1 MVKKIDVSE
10 FRERIVELVGE
21 VQATGET
28 FVICENDKPFALL
41 RPPTKKPQ
49 PPVEEPA
56 K

>member
-1 MVKKIDVSE
+1 MSE

-28 FVICENDKPFALL
+28 FVIFENYKAIALL
-41 RPPTKKPQ
+41 RPPTKKKADA
-49 PPVEEPA
+49 EEAP

>member
-1 MVKKIDVSE
+1 MSE

-28 FVICENDKPFALL
+28 FIIWENDKPIALL
-41 RPPTKKPQ
+41 RPPTKKAEPS
-49 PPVEEPA
+49 VEEPA

>member
-1 MVKKIDVSE
+1 MSE
-10 FRERIVELVGE
+10 FKERIVELVGE

-41 RPPTKKPQ
+41 RPPTKKTEPAA
-49 PPVEEPA
+49 EEPP